1 MPKVYFHNE
10 KSIDQNINTKRLF
23 EAQHINERQ
32 VVDINKL
39 LNRVKI
45 DQKNETKR
53 KIIFYSFVIL
63 GLSLL
68 GTLITFLK

>member
-1 MPKVYFHNE
+1 MQKMYFHND
-10 KSIDQNINTKRLF
+10 KSIDQNINTKKLSKVQNIS
-23 EAQHINERQ
+23 EKQ

-39 LNRVKI
+39 LNRIKI
-45 DQKNETKR
+45 DHKNETKR
-53 KIIFYSFVIL
+53 KIVFYSLSIL

>member
-1 MPKVYFHNE
+1 MQKTYFHDRKHISE
-10 KSIDQNINTKRLF
+10 KKINKKTIQLQYIDQKR
-23 EAQHINERQ
+23 I
-32 VVDINKL
+32 VDINKL

-53 KIIFYSFVIL
+53 KIIFYSSTIL

>member
-1 MPKVYFHNE
+1 MQKTYFHDRKHIDE
-10 KSIDQNINTKRLF
+10 KKVNKKTIPLQYIDQKR
-23 EAQHINERQ
+23 I
-32 VVDINKL
+32 VDINKL

-53 KIIFYSFVIL
+53 KIIFYSSTIL

>member
-1 MPKVYFHNE
+1 MRKVYFHND
-10 KSIDQNINTKRLF
+10 KSIDQNINTKRLS
-23 EAQHINERQ
+23 EAQHVSVKQ

-53 KIIFYSFVIL
+53 KIIFYSFTIL
-63 GLSLL
+63 VLSLL
-68 GTLITFLK
+68 GTLIIVLK

>member
-1 MPKVYFHNE
+1 MQKIYFHNN
-10 KSIDQNINTKRLF
+10 KSIERNENTKKLSKVQNISEK
-23 EAQHINERQ
+23 Q

-39 LNRVKI
+39 LNRIKI
-45 DQKNETKR
+45 DHKNETKR
-53 KIIFYSFVIL
+53 KIILYSLSIL

>member
-1 MPKVYFHNE
+1 MRKMFYHNE
-10 KSIDQNINTKRLF
+10 KSIDQNINTKKLSK
-23 EAQHINERQ
+23 AQNISEKQ

-53 KIIFYSFVIL
+53 KIIFYSLTTFVL
-63 GLSLL
+63 GLFS
-68 GTLITFLK
+68 TLIMIIK

>member
-1 MPKVYFHNE
+1 MQKNYFHDRKHISE
-10 KSIDQNINTKRLF
+10 KKVNKKTIPLQYIDQKR
-23 EAQHINERQ
+23 I
-32 VVDINKL
+32 VDINKL

-53 KIIFYSFVIL
+53 KIIFYCSTIL

>member
-1 MPKVYFHNE
+1 MQKTYFHDRKHIGE
-10 KSIDQNINTKRLF
+10 KKVNKKTIPLQYIDQKR
-23 EAQHINERQ
+23 I
-32 VVDINKL
+32 VDINKL

-53 KIIFYSFVIL
+53 KIIFYSSTIL

>member
-1 MPKVYFHNE
+1 MYFLND
-10 KSIDQNINTKRLF
+10 KSIDQNINTKKLSKVQNIS
-23 EAQHINERQ
+23 EKQ

-39 LNRVKI
+39 LNRIKI
-45 DQKNETKR
+45 DHKNETKR
-53 KIIFYSFVIL
+53 KIIFYSLSIL

>member
-1 MPKVYFHNE
+1 MYFHNN
-10 KSIDQNINTKRLF
+10 KSINQNINTKKLF
-23 EAQHINERQ
+23 KVQNISEKQ

-68 GTLITFLK
+68 GTFITLLK

>member
-1 MPKVYFHNE
+1 MKKVFYYKE
-10 KSIDQNINTKRLF
+10 RLIDQNINTKKLSKVQNIS
-23 EAQHINERQ
+23 EKQ

-53 KIIFYSFVIL
+53 KIIFYSSTVL

>member
-1 MPKVYFHNE
+1 MQKTYFHDKKHISE
-10 KSIDQNINTKRLF
+10 KKVQKRTIPLQYIDQKR
-23 EAQHINERQ
+23 I
-32 VVDINKL
+32 VDINKL

-45 DQKNETKR
+45 DQQNETKR
-53 KIIFYSFVIL
+53 KIIFYSSTAL

>member
-1 MPKVYFHNE
+1 MPKVYFHNN
-10 KSIDQNINTKRLF
+10 KSIDQNINTNKLSKV
-23 EAQHINERQ
+23 QHLGEKQI
-32 VVDINKL
+32 VDINKL

-45 DQKNETKR
+45 DQKKEIKQ

-68 GTLITFLK
+68 GTLIALLK

>member
-1 MPKVYFHNE
+1 MYFHND
-10 KSIDQNINTKRLF
+10 KSINQNINTKKLF
-23 EAQHINERQ
+23 KVQNISEKQ

-53 KIIFYSFVIL
+53 KIIFYSFSIL

-68 GTLITFLK
+68 GTLITLSK